1 MPYRFPS
8 NRTGKDIH
16 VGLAAKVVV
25 TEICWVC
32 RLGSY
37 DREVCVY
44 VRVHVCVVC
53 MCSEFPQG
61 LQFILG
67 QDSILSWPVGQ
78 VLFLLDLSFP
88 L

>member
-8 NRTGKDIH
+8 SRTGKYIH

-44 VRVHVCVVC
+44 VCAHVCIVC

-61 LQFILG
+61 LQFIIG

-78 VLFLLDLSFP
+78 VLFLLDLRFP

>member
-1 MPYRFPS
+1 M
-8 NRTGKDIH
+8 
-16 VGLAAKVVV
+16 
-25 TEICWVC
+25 
-32 RLGSY
+32 
-37 DREVCVY
+37 Y
-44 VRVHVCVVC
+44 VRVHVCIVC

-61 LQFILG
+61 LQFIIG